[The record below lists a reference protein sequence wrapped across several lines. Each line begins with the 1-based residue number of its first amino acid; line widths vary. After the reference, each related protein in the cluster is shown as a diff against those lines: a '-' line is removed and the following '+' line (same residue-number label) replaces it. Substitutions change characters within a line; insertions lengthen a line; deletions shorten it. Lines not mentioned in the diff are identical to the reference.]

1 MIISGLTAYID
12 RTFDEAL
19 ALAREV
25 RDYLRNYGEEESQKI
40 AIDIAAHYS
49 VEIMCQ
55 TSRLTN
61 MLAWLL
67 VPRAI
72 HQGALSHEEVRK
84 DNWRPGGSD
93 VCLKESAIDPERL
106 PPYLCGLLRRSE
118 RLSSRITRLDEMVA
132 GEPGQKHKSVSKM
145 APCTTTRAPRFRLI
159 HAKKIRSGNS
169 FSLLNL
175 STASKR
181 PKKTH

>member
-1 MIISGLTAYID
+1 MSKPDGPVSSRGELKFLLLYGDTGPMNSMENSSMIISGLTAYID

-106 PPYLCGLLRRSE
+106 PPYLCDLLRRSE
-118 RLSSRITRLDEMVA
+118 RL
-132 GEPGQKHKSVSKM
+132 
-145 APCTTTRAPRFRLI
+145 
-159 HAKKIRSGNS
+159 
-169 FSLLNL
+169 
-175 STASKR
+175 
-181 PKKTH
+181 

>member
-49 VEIMCQ
+49 VEIMRQ

-61 MLAWLL
+61 MMAWLL
-67 VPRAI
+67 VPRAV
-72 HQGALSHEEVRK
+72 HQGELSREEVCK
-84 DNWRPGGSD
+84 DN
-93 VCLKESAIDPERL
+93 
-106 PPYLCGLLRRSE
+106 
-118 RLSSRITRLDEMVA
+118 
-132 GEPGQKHKSVSKM
+132 
-145 APCTTTRAPRFRLI
+145 
-159 HAKKIRSGNS
+159 
-169 FSLLNL
+169 
-175 STASKR
+175 
-181 PKKTH
+181 